1 MRTIILLATALLLST
16 LPSCVPQRKYAEM
29 EVRKESAEAENTSL
43 KARNEQLQSDLAESK
58 ANLEVRNKEIE
69 KLQADTTQIGKSYR
83 QLRSQY
89 DKINELNDILSNKNS
104 QMLQFASEENKK
116 LLADLNK
123 AQEALLAREDAL
135 RALEK
140 TVDAKQAAV
149 DEATAKLQDRE
160 VRLQELEALLSA
172 QKAASEALR
181 EKVQQALLG
190 FRDKGL
196 TVTEKDGKVYVSM
209 EAKLLFASGSTTV
222 DPNGR
227 KALVDLAKAIE
238 NEADMEIIVEGHTDT
253 DKISSSSVPRDNW
266 ELSVLRAT
274 EVIKIMVASSSIKPS
289 LLTAAGR
296 SEFHPVNP
304 ADKARNRRI
313 EIILQPNLSELYKII
328 EGQ

>member
-1 MRTIILLATALLLST
+1 
-16 LPSCVPQRKYAEM
+16 M

-43 KARNEQLQSDLAESK
+43 KARNEQLQSALAESK

-253 DKISSSSVPRDNW
+253 DKINSSSVPRDNW

>member
-1 MRTIILLATALLLST
+1 
-16 LPSCVPQRKYAEM
+16 M

>member
-1 MRTIILLATALLLST
+1 
-16 LPSCVPQRKYAEM
+16 
-29 EVRKESAEAENTSL
+29 
-43 KARNEQLQSDLAESK
+43 LAESK

-196 TVTEKDGKVYVSM
+196 TVTEQDGKVYV
-209 EAKLLFASGSTTV
+209 
-222 DPNGR
+222 
-227 KALVDLAKAIE
+227 
-238 NEADMEIIVEGHTDT
+238 
-253 DKISSSSVPRDNW
+253 
-266 ELSVLRAT
+266 
-274 EVIKIMVASSSIKPS
+274 
-289 LLTAAGR
+289 
-296 SEFHPVNP
+296 
-304 ADKARNRRI
+304 
-313 EIILQPNLSELYKII
+313 
-328 EGQ
+328 